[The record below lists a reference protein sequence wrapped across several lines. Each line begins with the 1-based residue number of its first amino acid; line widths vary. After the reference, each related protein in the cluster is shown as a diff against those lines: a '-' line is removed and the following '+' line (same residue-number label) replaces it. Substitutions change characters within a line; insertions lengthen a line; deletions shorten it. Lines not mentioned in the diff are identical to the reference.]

1 MWENRQTEHF
11 PTFSLSAPY
20 LLPIW
25 SLYIYTEQIGGG
37 IGCRQGEIALVM
49 PFQGQQ
55 PHFDKVRCLGRQTL
69 VSKLTGTG
77 FIAYAYKSQALLVT
91 QYYNIMKAFMCF

>member
-1 MWENRQTEHF
+1 VPNGRGGREHKVMKNS
-11 PTFSLSAPY
+11 TDGADR
-20 LLPIW
+20 
-25 SLYIYTEQIGGG
+25 GG
-37 IGCRQGEIALVM
+37 IGCRQGEIALAM
-49 PFQGQQ
+49 LFQWQQ
-55 PHFDKVRCLGRQTL
+55 PHIDKVRCLSRQTL